1 MIISVII
8 VGVVILQKAQYLHE
22 VYFYHIQVSEH
33 VVNAAP
39 YAIYALMK
47 IILFHVAFFLSNSTA
62 TMPILYL

>member
-8 VGVVILQKAQYLHE
+8 VGVVLLQKAQYLHE

-47 IILFHVAFFLSNSTA
+47 IIFFHVAFFLSNSTA